1 MFILWMQAVY
11 EYKKT
16 LFFVLLKHLAHKASE
31 FENLE
36 TIEQEYNDEN
46 NRSIQEH
53 INQDSQYEPNAE
65 NK

>member
-1 MFILWMQAVY
+1 MNT
-11 EYKKT
+11 KKT